1 MPRVWV
7 SVGSN
12 IDRERHTR
20 AALEELRA
28 MFGDLVVSPLYE
40 THAVGFEGD
49 AFYNLVVG
57 FDTELPPSRL
67 HDLLREIESRNGRVR
82 GGERLAPRTIDLD
95 LLTYGDALTDEG
107 GKRLPRDEIL
117 RYAFVLA
124 PLADVA
130 GDERHPQLD
139 ETYRSLW
146 ERFAVEEGQGQGLRR
161 LPDPAWLRS
170 GGGAEV

>member
-28 MFGDLVVSPLYE
+28 MFGDLIVSPLYE
-40 THAVGFEGD
+40 ARAVGFEGD
-49 AFYNLVVG
+49 AFFNLVVG

-67 HDLLREIESRNGRVR
+67 HELLRGIESHNGRVR
-82 GGERLAPRTIDLD
+82 GGEKLAPRTIDLD

-117 RYAFVLA
+117 HYAFVLA

-130 GDERHPQLD
+130 GDERHPQLGD
-139 ETYRSLW
+139 TYRSLW
-146 ERFAVEEGQGQGLRR
+146 ERLLAAGEGQGLRR

-170 GGGAEV
+170 GGGADA